1 MADEKTVYDPQ
12 PIGPL
17 GLIVMNSCKKLGDRI
32 NEYLKD
38 WEISPE
44 KDDYVLTTHAAQ
56 GHTSFLI
63 DVDTPRFGSGESKG
77 VIRDT
82 VRGLDLYILCDVT
95 NYSITYKMYGM
106 DVPMSPDDYFQDLKR
121 IIGAA
126 QGKAKRITVI
136 MPYLYEG
143 RQHRRTGRE
152 SLDCALA
159 LQELAAMGVNDIIT
173 FDAHDARVQNAIP
186 ATGFEDVQ
194 PTYQMLKA
202 LLRVEPE
209 LRIDTDNMLIISPDE
224 GAANRNIYYASTM
237 GLNLGMFYKRRDY
250 TRVVNGRNPILR
262 HEYMGEPIDNRDVL
276 IADDILATGESML
289 DLAREMKTR
298 GARKVFICETFGL
311 FTEGFAAFDKAYEE
325 GAFTHLFC
333 TNLTYLPPELKKR
346 PWFVEVDMAKYIA
359 IIIATLNHDH
369 SMSPLMSPLARIN
382 TLLTNHRKKMAELDA
397 AKESK

>member
-1 MADEKTVYDPQ
+1 MSEIKPVFDPQ

-17 GLIVMNSCKKLGDRI
+17 GLIVMNSSKEMGEKI
-32 NEYLKD
+32 NQYLKN
-38 WEISPE
+38 WEINPE
-44 KDDYVLTTHAAQ
+44 KNDYVLTTHAKE
-56 GHTSFLI
+56 GHPSFI
-63 DVDTPRFGSGESKG
+63 INVDTPRFGSGESKG
-77 VIRDT
+77 SLQDT

-95 NYSITYKMYGM
+95 NYSIKYKMYGM
-106 DVPMSPDDYFQDLKR
+106 DVPMSPDNYFQDLKR

-126 QGKAKRITVI
+126 QGKAKRVTVI

-152 SLDCALA
+152 SLDCAMA
-159 LQELAAMGVNDIIT
+159 LRELADMGVNDIIT

-186 ATGFEDVQ
+186 TTGFEDVQ

-202 LLRVEPE
+202 LLRVEPD
-209 LRIDTDNMLIISPDE
+209 LRIDKDNMLIISPDE

-262 HEYMGEPIDNRDVL
+262 HEYMGEPIENRDVL

-289 DLAREMKTR
+289 DLAREMKQR
-298 GARKVFICETFGL
+298 NARRVFLCETFGL
-311 FTEGFAAFDKAYEE
+311 FTEGFASFDRAYEE
-325 GAFTHLFC
+325 GCFDHLFC
-333 TNLTYLPPELKKR
+333 TNLTYLPDELKKK

-359 IIIATLNHDH
+359 IIIATINHDH
-369 SMSPLMSPLARIN
+369 SLSPLLNPISRIN
-382 TLLTNHRKKMAELDA
+382 NLLTNHRAKIAKQDAEN
-397 AKESK
+397 AK